1 MAAGGNRVLQGR
13 ARPVAGRAGW
23 LSGVGLC
30 AMLAAALPGP
40 ARAEGTAPGIA
51 FSIPAQDLGSALTTF
66 ADTAG
71 LRLLFPSDLVAGRRS
86 PGLSGT
92 YPRDAALARLLAGTG
107 LVYRFTSANTVTIGT
122 PQAQGAAGSGEAWL
136 GTVDVQTEDTGQV
149 VALDTSAGTK
159 TETPLI
165 DTPQSISVVTRAEL
179 DQRGV
184 QDFNSAVAYTPGVRA
199 VDYPGGQGM
208 PDIYIRGF
216 RATDQ
221 NANYRDGLRNGFNAY
236 DSDIEVYGLQRL
248 DVVKGPTSALY
259 GAGIPGGIID
269 AITKRPTVA
278 PLHEIEIL
286 AGNYDRIQGAFDI
299 GGPASED
306 GTWLYRLTGLIRDSG
321 TQIDYS
327 PDNRIYIAPA
337 VTWQPDAD
345 TSLTLLAN
353 YQKTEKG
360 GSEQSIPM
368 ANSLFALGP
377 KISPSLYLGAPGLSN
392 WNVEN
397 TSVGYEFK
405 HTFDNEWQLVQN
417 ARYTHSDVDYVSAW
431 GWDWPIA
438 VVDGKYFNVGVQLR
452 PKVADSVLIDTHVS
466 RDFQTGPV
474 AHKVLLGIDGG
485 WYNAAETRTNST
497 NYDAIN
503 IFAPNYNFIYTF
515 GRPWSD
521 AESTVSQI
529 GVYAQ
534 DQMTLGNWLL
544 TVSGRQDWVRD
555 EEANY
560 YSRTIL
566 ADYGFTDE
574 TTVTNNSAFTWRA
587 GLGYKLGNGVMP
599 YASYAT
605 SFQPVAG
612 TDFQGQAFKPTT
624 GEQYEAGIK
633 YEPQGWRAMFTA
645 SVFQITQ
652 QNVLTNDPVNVGY
665 SVQDGEVRSR
675 GIELEAKAN
684 VTANLDI
691 IASYTYLDAVV
702 TQDNPNDYGISK
714 VGTAPYGVP
723 HNAAALWAY
732 YSFREGALDGLGL
745 GAGVRYV
752 GSSWAVMNDVNGGQ
766 ISVPGY
772 TLVDASVRYD
782 IGKLDPRLA
791 GASFSLSG
799 TNIFDTEYYT
809 PGFYWNSVIY
819 GTRRTVYAALT
830 YRW

>member
-1 MAAGGNRVLQGR
+1 MAAVGNGVRRR
-13 ARPVAGRAGW
+13 ARGALTRTAWLTGAAICALVATASAGRAQ
-23 LSGVGLC
+23 SGE
-30 AMLAAALPGP
+30 AP
-40 ARAEGTAPGIA
+40 PGIA

-66 ADTAG
+66 ADKAG
-71 LRLLFPSDLVAGRRS
+71 VRLLFPSDLVAGRRT
-86 PGLSGT
+86 PGLTGT
-92 YPRDAALARLLAGTG
+92 YSRDAGLARLLAGTG
-107 LVYRFTSANTVTIGT
+107 LVYRFTSANTVTIT
-122 PQAQGAAGSGEAWL
+122 APQAQGATGAGDAWL
-136 GTVDVQTEDTGQV
+136 GMVDVQGEDTQQV
-149 VALDTSAGTK
+149 VALETSAGTK

-165 DTPQSISVVTRAEL
+165 DTPQSISVVTRAEM

-216 RATDQ
+216 RAIDQ
-221 NANYRDGLRNGFNAY
+221 NANFRDGLRNGFNNY
-236 DSDIEVYGLQRL
+236 DADIEVYGLQRL
-248 DVVKGPTSALY
+248 DVVKGPASALY
-259 GAGIPGGIID
+259 GAGTPGGIID
-269 AITKRPTVA
+269 AVTKRPTSA

-286 AGNYDRIQGAFDI
+286 GGSYDRIQGAFDI
-299 GGPASED
+299 GGPATED

-337 VTWQPDAD
+337 VTWQPNAN

-368 ANSLFALGP
+368 ANSLFPLGP
-377 KISPSLYLGAPGLSN
+377 KISSSLYLGAPGLTS

-405 HTFDNEWQLVQN
+405 HRFENDWQLVQN
-417 ARYTHSDVDYVSAW
+417 ARYAHADVDYNSAW

-438 VVDGKYFNVGVQLR
+438 VVDNKYYNVGVQLR
-452 PKVADSVLIDTHVS
+452 PKVADSFLIDTHLS
-466 RDFQTGPV
+466 RDFQTGPLT
-474 AHKVLLGIDGG
+474 HKILIGIDGG
-485 WYNAAETRTNST
+485 WYNSTETRTNST
-497 NYDAIN
+497 NYNSIN

-521 AESTVSQI
+521 SESTISQI

-534 DQMTLGNWLL
+534 DQVTLNNWLL
-544 TVSGRQDWVRD
+544 TLSGRQDWVRN

-560 YSRTIL
+560 YSRTLL
-566 ADYGFTDE
+566 ADSGLTDQIA
-574 TTVTNNSAFTWRA
+574 TANYSAFTWRA
-587 GLGYKLGNGVMP
+587 GLGYKFDNGVMP

-605 SFQPVAG
+605 SFLPVAG
-612 TDFQGQAFKPTT
+612 TDFRGQSFKPTT

-633 YEPQGWRAMFTA
+633 YEPQGWRALFTA

-652 QNVLTNDPVNVGY
+652 QNVLTTDPVNVGY

-684 VTANLDI
+684 ITANLDI

-702 TQDNPNDYGISK
+702 TQANPNEAGISK
-714 VGTAPYGVP
+714 VGTAPSGVP
-723 HNAAALWAY
+723 HNSAALWAY
-732 YSFREGALDGLGL
+732 YTFHEGALDGLGI
-745 GAGVRYV
+745 GAGLRYV
-752 GSSWAVMNDVNGGQ
+752 GSSWAVMNESNGGQ
-766 ISVPGY
+766 VAIPGY
-772 TLVDASVRYD
+772 TLVDASLRYD
-782 IGKLDPRLA
+782 LGKLNEQLR
-791 GASFSLSG
+791 GATFSLSG
-799 TNIFDTEYYT
+799 TNLFNAEYYT
-809 PGFYWNSVIY
+809 AGFYANSVIY
-819 GTRRTVYAALT
+819 GTRRTIYASLN

>member
-1 MAAGGNRVLQGR
+1 MAAVGNGVRRR
-13 ARPVAGRAGW
+13 ARGALTRTAWLTGAAICALVATASASRAQ
-23 LSGVGLC
+23 
-30 AMLAAALPGP
+30 P
-40 ARAEGTAPGIA
+40 AEASPGIA

-66 ADTAG
+66 ADKAG
-71 LRLLFPSDLVAGRRS
+71 IRLLFPSDLVAGRRT
-86 PGLSGT
+86 PGLTGT
-92 YPRDAALARLLAGTG
+92 YSRDAGLARLLAGTG
-107 LVYRFTSANTVTIGT
+107 LVYRFTSANTVTIT
-122 PQAQGAAGSGEAWL
+122 APQAQGAAGAGDAWL
-136 GTVDVQTEDTGQV
+136 GMVDVQGEDSQQV
-149 VALDTSAGTK
+149 VALETSAGTK

-165 DTPQSISVVTRAEL
+165 DTPQSISVVTRAEM

-216 RATDQ
+216 RAIDQ
-221 NANYRDGLRNGFNAY
+221 NANFRDGLRNGFNNY
-236 DSDIEVYGLQRL
+236 DADIEVYGLQRL
-248 DVVKGPTSALY
+248 DVVKGPASALY
-259 GAGIPGGIID
+259 GAGTPGGIID
-269 AITKRPTVA
+269 AVTKRPTST

-286 AGNYDRIQGAFDI
+286 GGSYDRIQGAFDI
-299 GGPASED
+299 GGPATED

-337 VTWQPDAD
+337 VTWQPNAN

-377 KISPSLYLGAPGLSN
+377 NISPSLYLGAPGLSS

-397 TSVGYEFK
+397 TSIGYEFK
-405 HTFDNEWQLVQN
+405 HRFENDWQLVQN
-417 ARYTHSDVDYVSAW
+417 ARYAHADVDYNSAW

-438 VVDGKYFNVGVQLR
+438 VVDNKYFNVGVQLR
-452 PKVADSVLIDTHVS
+452 PKVADSFLIDTHLS
-466 RDFQTGPV
+466 RDFQTGPL
-474 AHKVLLGIDGG
+474 AHKILIGIDGG
-485 WYNAAETRTNST
+485 WDNSTETRTNST
-497 NYDAIN
+497 NYNPIN

-521 AESTVSQI
+521 SESTISQI

-534 DQMTLGNWLL
+534 DQMTLNNWLL
-544 TVSGRQDWVRD
+544 TLSGRQDWVRN

-560 YSRTIL
+560 YSRTVL
-566 ADYGFTDE
+566 GDYGFTDE
-574 TTVTNNSAFTWRA
+574 IATANYSAFTWRA
-587 GLGYKLGNGVMP
+587 GLGYKFDNGVMP

-605 SFQPVAG
+605 SFLPVAG
-612 TDFQGQAFKPTT
+612 TDFQGQSFKPTT

-633 YEPQGWRAMFTA
+633 YEPQGWRALFTA

-652 QNVLTNDPVNVGY
+652 QNVLTTDPVNVGY

-684 VTANLDI
+684 ITANLDI

-702 TQDNPNDYGISK
+702 TQANPNEAGISK
-714 VGTAPYGVP
+714 VGTAPSGVP
-723 HNAAALWAY
+723 HNSAALWAY
-732 YSFREGALDGLGL
+732 YTFHEGALDGLGI
-745 GAGVRYV
+745 GAGLRYV
-752 GSSWAVMNDVNGGQ
+752 GSSWAVMNESNGGQ
-766 ISVPGY
+766 IAIPGY
-772 TLVDASVRYD
+772 TLVDASLRYD
-782 IGKLDPRLA
+782 LGKLDEQLR
-791 GASFSLSG
+791 GATFSLSG
-799 TNIFDTEYYT
+799 TNLFDTEYYT
-809 PGFYWNSVIY
+809 AGFYSNSVIY
-819 GTRRTVYAALT
+819 GTRRTVYASLN

>member
-1 MAAGGNRVLQGR
+1 MAAVGNGVRRR
-13 ARPVAGRAGW
+13 ARGAWTRTAWLTGAAICALVATASAGRAQ
-23 LSGVGLC
+23 SGE
-30 AMLAAALPGP
+30 AP
-40 ARAEGTAPGIA
+40 PGIA

-66 ADTAG
+66 ADKAG
-71 LRLLFPSDLVAGRRS
+71 VRLLFPSDLVAGRRT
-86 PGLSGT
+86 PGLTGT
-92 YPRDAALARLLAGTG
+92 YSRDAGLARLLAGTG
-107 LVYRFTSANTVTIGT
+107 LVYRFTSANTVTIT
-122 PQAQGAAGSGEAWL
+122 APQAQGATGAGDAWL
-136 GTVDVQTEDTGQV
+136 GMVDVQGEDTQQV
-149 VALDTSAGTK
+149 VALETSAGTK

-165 DTPQSISVVTRAEL
+165 DTPQSISVVTRAEM

-216 RATDQ
+216 RAIDQ
-221 NANYRDGLRNGFNAY
+221 NANFRDGLRNGFNNY
-236 DSDIEVYGLQRL
+236 DADIEVYGLQRL
-248 DVVKGPTSALY
+248 DVVKGPASALY
-259 GAGIPGGIID
+259 GAGTPGGIID
-269 AITKRPTVA
+269 AVTKRPTAA

-286 AGNYDRIQGAFDI
+286 GGSYDRIQGAFDI
-299 GGPASED
+299 GGPATED

-337 VTWQPDAD
+337 VTWQPNAN

-368 ANSLFALGP
+368 ANSLFPLGP
-377 KISPSLYLGAPGLSN
+377 KISPSLYLGAPGLTS

-405 HTFDNEWQLVQN
+405 HRFENDWQLVQN
-417 ARYTHSDVDYVSAW
+417 ARYAHADVDYNSAW

-438 VVDGKYFNVGVQLR
+438 VVDNKYYNVGVQLR
-452 PKVADSVLIDTHVS
+452 PKVADSFLIDTHLS
-466 RDFQTGPV
+466 RDFQTGPLT
-474 AHKVLLGIDGG
+474 HKILIGIDGG
-485 WYNAAETRTNST
+485 WYNSTETRTNST
-497 NYDAIN
+497 NYNSIN

-521 AESTVSQI
+521 SESTISQI

-534 DQMTLGNWLL
+534 DQVTLNNWLL
-544 TVSGRQDWVRD
+544 TLSGRQDWVRN

-566 ADYGFTDE
+566 ADSGLTDQIA
-574 TTVTNNSAFTWRA
+574 TANYSAFTWRA
-587 GLGYKLGNGVMP
+587 GLGYKLDNGVMP

-605 SFQPVAG
+605 SFLPVAG
-612 TDFQGQAFKPTT
+612 TDFRGQSFKPTT

-633 YEPQGWRAMFTA
+633 YEPQGWRALFTA

-652 QNVLTNDPVNVGY
+652 QNVLTTDPVNVGY

-684 VTANLDI
+684 ITANLDI

-702 TQDNPNDYGISK
+702 TQANPNEAGISK
-714 VGTAPYGVP
+714 VGTAPSGVP
-723 HNAAALWAY
+723 HNSAALWAY
-732 YSFREGALDGLGL
+732 YTFREGALDGLGI
-745 GAGVRYV
+745 GAGLRYV
-752 GSSWAVMNDVNGGQ
+752 GSSWAVMNESNGGQ
-766 ISVPGY
+766 VAIPGY
-772 TLVDASVRYD
+772 TLVDASLRYD
-782 IGKLDPRLA
+782 LGKLNEQLR
-791 GASFSLSG
+791 GATFSLSG
-799 TNIFDTEYYT
+799 TNLFNTEYYT
-809 PGFYWNSVIY
+809 AGFYANSVIY
-819 GTRRTVYAALT
+819 GTRRTIYASLN

>member
-1 MAAGGNRVLQGR
+1 MAAVGNGVRRR
-13 ARPVAGRAGW
+13 ARGAWTRTAWLTGAAICALVATASAGRAQ
-23 LSGVGLC
+23 SGE
-30 AMLAAALPGP
+30 AP
-40 ARAEGTAPGIA
+40 PGIA

-66 ADTAG
+66 ADKAG
-71 LRLLFPSDLVAGRRS
+71 VRLLFPSDLVAGRRT
-86 PGLSGT
+86 PGLTGT
-92 YPRDAALARLLAGTG
+92 YSRDAGLARLLAGTG
-107 LVYRFTSANTVTIGT
+107 LVYRFTSANTVTIT
-122 PQAQGAAGSGEAWL
+122 APQAQGATGAGDAWL
-136 GTVDVQTEDTGQV
+136 GMVDVQGEDTQQV
-149 VALDTSAGTK
+149 VALETSAGTK

-165 DTPQSISVVTRAEL
+165 DTPQSISVVTRAEM

-216 RATDQ
+216 RAIDQ
-221 NANYRDGLRNGFNAY
+221 NANFRDGLRNGFNNY
-236 DSDIEVYGLQRL
+236 DADIEVYGLQRL
-248 DVVKGPTSALY
+248 DVVKGPASALY
-259 GAGIPGGIID
+259 GAGTPGGIID
-269 AITKRPTVA
+269 AVTKRPTST

-286 AGNYDRIQGAFDI
+286 GGSYDRIQGAFDI
-299 GGPASED
+299 GGPATED

-337 VTWQPDAD
+337 VTWQPNAN

-368 ANSLFALGP
+368 ANSLFPLGP
-377 KISPSLYLGAPGLSN
+377 KISSSLYLGAPGLTS

-405 HTFDNEWQLVQN
+405 HRFENDWQLVQN
-417 ARYTHSDVDYVSAW
+417 ARYAHADVDYNSAW

-438 VVDGKYFNVGVQLR
+438 VVDNKYYNVGVQLR
-452 PKVADSVLIDTHVS
+452 PKVADSFLIDTHLS
-466 RDFQTGPV
+466 RDFQTGPLT
-474 AHKVLLGIDGG
+474 HKILIGIDGG
-485 WYNAAETRTNST
+485 WYNSTETRTNST
-497 NYDAIN
+497 NYNSIN

-521 AESTVSQI
+521 SESTISQI

-534 DQMTLGNWLL
+534 DQVTLNNWLL
-544 TVSGRQDWVRD
+544 TLSGRQDWVRN

-566 ADYGFTDE
+566 ADSGLTDQIA
-574 TTVTNNSAFTWRA
+574 TANYSAFTWRA
-587 GLGYKLGNGVMP
+587 GLGYKFDNGVMP

-605 SFQPVAG
+605 SFLPVAG
-612 TDFQGQAFKPTT
+612 TDFRGQSFKPTT

-633 YEPQGWRAMFTA
+633 YEPQGWRALFTA

-652 QNVLTNDPVNVGY
+652 QNVLTTDPVNVGY

-684 VTANLDI
+684 ITANLDI

-702 TQDNPNDYGISK
+702 TQANPNEAGISK
-714 VGTAPYGVP
+714 VGTAPSGVP
-723 HNAAALWAY
+723 HNSAALWAY
-732 YSFREGALDGLGL
+732 YTFREGALDGLGI
-745 GAGVRYV
+745 GAGLRYV
-752 GSSWAVMNDVNGGQ
+752 GSSWAVMNESNGGQ
-766 ISVPGY
+766 VAIPGY
-772 TLVDASVRYD
+772 TLVDASLRYD
-782 IGKLDPRLA
+782 LGKLNEQLR
-791 GASFSLSG
+791 GATFSLSG
-799 TNIFDTEYYT
+799 TNLFNTEYYT
-809 PGFYWNSVIY
+809 AGFYANSVIY
-819 GTRRTVYAALT
+819 GTRRTIYASLN

>member
-1 MAAGGNRVLQGR
+1 MAAVGNGVRRR
-13 ARPVAGRAGW
+13 ARGALTRTAWLTGAAICALVATTSAGRAQ
-23 LSGVGLC
+23 SGE
-30 AMLAAALPGP
+30 AP
-40 ARAEGTAPGIA
+40 PGIA

-66 ADTAG
+66 ADKAG
-71 LRLLFPSDLVAGRRS
+71 VRLLFPSDLVAGRRT
-86 PGLSGT
+86 PGLTGT
-92 YPRDAALARLLAGTG
+92 YSRDAGLAHLLAGTG
-107 LVYRFTSANTVTIGT
+107 LVYRFTSANTVTIT
-122 PQAQGAAGSGEAWL
+122 APQAQGATGAGDAWL
-136 GTVDVQTEDTGQV
+136 GMVDVQGEDTQQV
-149 VALDTSAGTK
+149 VALETSAGTK

-165 DTPQSISVVTRAEL
+165 DTPQSISVVTRAEM

-216 RATDQ
+216 RAIDQ
-221 NANYRDGLRNGFNAY
+221 NANFRDGLRNGFNNY
-236 DSDIEVYGLQRL
+236 DADIEVYGLQRL
-248 DVVKGPTSALY
+248 DVVKGPASALY
-259 GAGIPGGIID
+259 GAGTPGGIID
-269 AITKRPTVA
+269 AVTKRPTST

-286 AGNYDRIQGAFDI
+286 GGSYDRIQGAFDI
-299 GGPASED
+299 GGPATED
-306 GTWLYRLTGLIRDSG
+306 GTWLYRLTGLVRDSG

-337 VTWQPDAD
+337 VTWQPNAN

-368 ANSLFALGP
+368 ANSLFPLGP
-377 KISPSLYLGAPGLSN
+377 KISPSLYLGAPGLTS

-405 HTFDNEWQLVQN
+405 HRFENDWQLVQN
-417 ARYTHSDVDYVSAW
+417 ARYAHADVDYNSAW

-438 VVDGKYFNVGVQLR
+438 VVDNKYYNVGVQLR
-452 PKVADSVLIDTHVS
+452 PKVADSFLIDTHLS
-466 RDFQTGPV
+466 RDFQTGPLT
-474 AHKVLLGIDGG
+474 HKILIGIDGG
-485 WYNAAETRTNST
+485 WYNSTETRTNST
-497 NYDAIN
+497 NYNSIN

-521 AESTVSQI
+521 SESTISQI

-534 DQMTLGNWLL
+534 DQVALNNWLL
-544 TVSGRQDWVRD
+544 TLSGRQDWVRN

-566 ADYGFTDE
+566 ADSGLTDQIA
-574 TTVTNNSAFTWRA
+574 TANYSAFTWRA
-587 GLGYKLGNGVMP
+587 GLGYKFDNGVMP

-605 SFQPVAG
+605 SFLPVAG
-612 TDFQGQAFKPTT
+612 TDFRGQSFKPTT

-633 YEPQGWRAMFTA
+633 YEPQGWRALFTA

-652 QNVLTNDPVNVGY
+652 QNVLTTDPVNVGY

-684 VTANLDI
+684 ITANLDI
-691 IASYTYLDAVV
+691 IASYTYLDAAV
-702 TQDNPNDYGISK
+702 TQANPNDAGISK
-714 VGTAPYGVP
+714 VGTAPSGVP
-723 HNAAALWAY
+723 HNSAALWAY
-732 YSFREGALDGLGL
+732 YTFREGALDGLGI
-745 GAGVRYV
+745 GAGLRYV
-752 GSSWAVMNDVNGGQ
+752 GSSWAVMNESNGGQ
-766 ISVPGY
+766 VAIPGY
-772 TLVDASVRYD
+772 TLVDASLRYD
-782 IGKLDPRLA
+782 LGKLNEQLR
-791 GASFSLSG
+791 GATFSLSG
-799 TNIFDTEYYT
+799 TNLFNTEYYT
-809 PGFYWNSVIY
+809 AGFYANSVIY
-819 GTRRTVYAALT
+819 GTRRTIYASLN

>member
-1 MAAGGNRVLQGR
+1 MAAGWYRLRRQVDGT
-13 ARPVAGRAGW
+13 AGRTAW
-23 LSGVGLC
+23 LSGTAVC
-30 AMLAAALPGP
+30 AMLAMIYPGP
-40 ARAEGTAPGIA
+40 GRAQEGAPGIA

-66 ADTAG
+66 ADKAD
-71 LRLLFPSDLVAGRRS
+71 LRLLFPSDLVAGRRA

-92 YPRDAALARLLAGTG
+92 YSRDAGLARLLAGTG
-107 LVYRFTSANTVTIGT
+107 LVYRFTSSNTVTIAA
-122 PQAQGAAGSGEAWL
+122 PQAQGATGSGEAWL
-136 GTVDVQTEDTGQV
+136 GTVDVEGDNAQQV
-149 VALDTSAGTK
+149 VALETSAGTK

-165 DTPQSISVVTRAEL
+165 DTPQSISVVTRAEM

-208 PDIYIRGF
+208 PDLYIRGF
-216 RATDQ
+216 RAIDQ
-221 NANYRDGLRNGFNAY
+221 NANYRDGLRNGFNNY

-259 GAGIPGGIID
+259 GAGTPGGIID
-269 AITKRPTVA
+269 AVTKRPTA
-278 PLHEIEIL
+278 TPLHEIEIL
-286 AGNYDRIQGAFDI
+286 GGNYDRIQGAFDI
-299 GGPASED
+299 GGPATED
-306 GTWLYRLTGLIRDSG
+306 GTWLYRVTGLFRDSG

-337 VTWQPDAD
+337 VTWQPNAN

-368 ANSLFALGP
+368 ANSLFQLGP
-377 KISPSLYLGAPGLSN
+377 KISPSLYLGAPGLSS

-405 HTFDNEWQLVQN
+405 HTFDNDWQLVQN
-417 ARYTHSDVDYVSAW
+417 ARYAHADVDYNTAW

-438 VVDGKYFNVGVQLR
+438 VVDNKYYNVGVQLR
-452 PKVADSVLIDTHVS
+452 PKVSDSFLIDTHLS
-466 RDFQTGPV
+466 RHFQTGPV
-474 AHKVLLGIDGG
+474 AHKVLLGVDGG
-485 WYNAAETRTNST
+485 WYNASEIRTNST
-497 NYDAIN
+497 NYNSIN

-521 AESTVSQI
+521 TESTISQI

-534 DQMTLGNWLL
+534 DQMTINNWLL
-544 TVSGRQDWVRD
+544 TLSGRQDWARN

-574 TTVTNNSAFTWRA
+574 VVAANYSAFTWRA
-587 GLGYKLGNGVMP
+587 GLGYKFDNGVMP

-605 SFQPVAG
+605 SFLPVAG
-612 TDFQGQAFKPTT
+612 MDFQGRSFKPTT

-652 QNVLTNDPVNVGY
+652 QNVLTTDPINVGF

-691 IASYTYLDAVV
+691 IASFTYLDTVV
-702 TQDNPNDYGISK
+702 TQDNPNDAGISK
-714 VGTAPYGVP
+714 VGTAPSGVP
-723 HNAAALWAY
+723 HNSAALWGY
-732 YSFREGALDGLGL
+732 YTFHEGTLDGLGI
-745 GAGVRYV
+745 GAGLRYV
-752 GSSWAVMNDVNGGQ
+752 GSSWAVMNDANGGQ
-766 ISVPGY
+766 IAIPGY
-772 TLVDASVRYD
+772 ALVDASLRYD
-782 IGKLDPRLA
+782 LGKLDQRLR
-791 GASFSLSG
+791 GATFSLSG

-809 PGFYWNSVIY
+809 AGFYWNSVIY
-819 GTRRTVYAALT
+819 GARRTVYASLN

>member
-1 MAAGGNRVLQGR
+1 MAAVGNGVRRR
-13 ARPVAGRAGW
+13 ARGALTRTAWLTGAAICALVATASAGRAQ
-23 LSGVGLC
+23 SGD
-30 AMLAAALPGP
+30 AP
-40 ARAEGTAPGIA
+40 PGIA

-66 ADTAG
+66 ADKAG
-71 LRLLFPSDLVAGRRS
+71 VRLLFPSDLVAGRRT
-86 PGLSGT
+86 PGLTGT
-92 YPRDAALARLLAGTG
+92 YSRDAGLARLLAGTG
-107 LVYRFTSANTVTIGT
+107 LVYRFTSANTVTIT
-122 PQAQGAAGSGEAWL
+122 APQAQGATGAGDAWL
-136 GTVDVQTEDTGQV
+136 GMVDVQGEDTQQV
-149 VALDTSAGTK
+149 VALETSAGTK

-165 DTPQSISVVTRAEL
+165 DTPQSISVVTRAEM

-216 RATDQ
+216 RAIDQ
-221 NANYRDGLRNGFNAY
+221 NANFRDGLRNGFNNY
-236 DSDIEVYGLQRL
+236 DADIEVYGLQRL
-248 DVVKGPTSALY
+248 DVVKGPASALY
-259 GAGIPGGIID
+259 GAGTPGGIID
-269 AITKRPTVA
+269 AVTKRPTSA

-286 AGNYDRIQGAFDI
+286 GGSYDRIQGAFDI
-299 GGPASED
+299 GGPATED

-337 VTWQPDAD
+337 VTWQPNAN

-368 ANSLFALGP
+368 ANSLFPLGP
-377 KISPSLYLGAPGLSN
+377 KISPSLYLGAPGLTS

-405 HTFDNEWQLVQN
+405 HRFENDWQLVQN
-417 ARYTHSDVDYVSAW
+417 ARYAHADVDYNSAW

-438 VVDGKYFNVGVQLR
+438 VVDNKYYNVGVQLR
-452 PKVADSVLIDTHVS
+452 PKVADSFLIDTHLS
-466 RDFQTGPV
+466 RDFQTGPLT
-474 AHKVLLGIDGG
+474 HKILIGIDGG
-485 WYNAAETRTNST
+485 WYNSTETRTNST
-497 NYDAIN
+497 NYNSIN

-521 AESTVSQI
+521 SESTISQI

-534 DQMTLGNWLL
+534 DQVALNNWLL
-544 TVSGRQDWVRD
+544 TLSGRQDWVRN

-560 YSRTIL
+560 YSRTLL
-566 ADYGFTDE
+566 ADSGLTDQIA
-574 TTVTNNSAFTWRA
+574 TANYSAFTWRA
-587 GLGYKLGNGVMP
+587 GLGYKFDNGVMP

-605 SFQPVAG
+605 SFLPVAG
-612 TDFQGQAFKPTT
+612 TDFRGQSFKPTT

-633 YEPQGWRAMFTA
+633 YEPQGWRALFTA

-652 QNVLTNDPVNVGY
+652 QNVLTTDPVNVGY

-684 VTANLDI
+684 ITANLDI

-702 TQDNPNDYGISK
+702 TQANPNEAGISK
-714 VGTAPYGVP
+714 VGTAPSGVP
-723 HNAAALWAY
+723 HNSAALWAY
-732 YSFREGALDGLGL
+732 YTFREGALDGLGI
-745 GAGVRYV
+745 GAGLRYV
-752 GSSWAVMNDVNGGQ
+752 GSSWAVMNESNGGQ
-766 ISVPGY
+766 VAIPGY
-772 TLVDASVRYD
+772 TLVDASLRYD
-782 IGKLDPRLA
+782 LGKLNEQLR
-791 GASFSLSG
+791 GATFSLSG
-799 TNIFDTEYYT
+799 TNLFNTEYYT
-809 PGFYWNSVIY
+809 AGFYANSVIY
-819 GTRRTVYAALT
+819 GTRRTIYASLN